1 MANGRENRECKKSKK
16 QLRKRRTTLCNGK
29 GSHPSWGLERS
40 ATSVSHQDSGIKT
53 LTNPHSYP
61 HLSLSST
68 STISPLVFSL
78 FNQQQRRSRPQQVLR
93 TSPPGEPADSE
104 TRCVPQGRVQMCF
117 IHAVSCADLYVVPG
131 ISTLRL
137 WPWPRWGRNQWREP
151 EGGGPAS
158 SVEFST
164 VGRPVSTFTWSSG

>member
-1 MANGRENRECKKSKK
+1 M
-16 QLRKRRTTLCNGK
+16 
-29 GSHPSWGLERS
+29 ERS
-40 ATSVSHQDSGIKT
+40 ATSVNHQNSGIKS
-53 LTNPHSYP
+53 LNKPHLSP

-78 FNQQQRRSRPQQVLR
+78 FNQQQRRSRPQQVSR

-158 SVEFST
+158 NVEASSFNSRASSVDLY
-164 VGRPVSTFTWSSG
+164 VVLRISTFRWLAIYVSRAKGKPTCALNIFC